1 MPRIIV
7 RQKPDTI
14 CPDATVENSDA
25 TYTDTVASGGTLVL
39 PDTDIEVNGV
49 NEGSVPSVQTIDFQ
63 LTDGVNPVT
72 PDSVTV
78 VGNVVT
84 AQVPA
89 CPPAVTRS
97 TATLM
102 KTGQTTS
109 YRTGDDGDIEAGRA
123 TDFLTLDTAPLH
135 NDGSATLNTTTN
147 RFTDVL
153 GGQTYTDNI
162 VLDWSTWNGS
172 TLLGYVKDFIALGTA
187 NRNAAVDN
195 SLAYTTGSFPT
206 GWRLWNRREAFNI
219 VNDGVGVYVLNY
231 TPFNYGTGV
240 QIWTS
245 TGRQDG
251 GTNLT
256 LLNLYGSIG
265 VGVGTATAL
274 YYCPVRTFSLSTSNI
289 LS

>member
-1 MPRIIV
+1 MSSYRSKYTKYFHKYKDLAKAFRFLKWAFKNTTINGQTYEFPVPKCGPQQIV
-7 RQKPDTI
+7 I
-14 CPDATVENSDA
+14 S
-25 TYTDTVASGGTLVL
+25 
-39 PDTDIEVNGV
+39 
-49 NEGSVPSVQTIDFQ
+49 
-63 LTDGVNPVT
+63 DGVNPVNPT
-72 PDSVTV
+72 SVTV

-123 TDFLTLDTAPLH
+123 TDFLTLDSAPVH
-135 NDGSATLNTTTN
+135 NDGSATINTTTN

-172 TLLGYVKDFIALGTA
+172 TLLGWYKVGGASSTWNNAIDGALAISIGVFT
-187 NRNAAVDN
+187 
-195 SLAYTTGSFPT
+195 S
-206 GWRLWNRREAFNI
+206 GWRLPNDLEFHSI
-219 VNDGVGVYVLNY
+219 VNRGATTPINY
-231 TPFNYGTGV
+231 TPFNLSAITVY
-240 QIWTS
+240 WTS
-245 TGRQDG
+245 TTNIQDVNAAYAFSRNSG
-251 GTNLT
+251 NFVTNPK
-256 LLNLYGSIG
+256 SSSFQWI
-265 VGVGTATAL
+265 
-274 YYCPVRTFSLSTSNI
+274 PVRTFSLSTSNI